1 MKKLISFISAAFVCI
16 CSAAQTNDL
25 TAEVQEVLKQQA
37 AAKVNELTDHISFV
51 MRKSGYDE
59 TVKDYHIKAAKQLF
73 VGGGKAYEDRYGNL
87 QPAPRMQV
95 SSINRSTG
103 SVSVKEYQVANY
115 MNNLKYLSYDTIE
128 VTNSKSTFISNL
140 HKLDKDE
147 YEVVLSWVQIF
158 IGKRNDMVVYK
169 DRTKKNIVVR
179 MQRKNYGGVE
189 RWEVLL
195 GDTTVSV
202 TE

>member
-51 MRKSGYDE
+51 MRKSGYDD

-95 SSINRSTG
+95 SSIDRSTG
-103 SVSVKEYQVANY
+103 SVSVEEYQVANY
-115 MNNLKYLSYDTIE
+115 LNNLKYLSYDTIE

-140 HKLDKDE
+140 HKLDTDE
-147 YEVVLSWVQIF
+147 YEAVLSWVQIF
-158 IGKRNDMVVYK
+158 IGKRNDMVIYK

-189 RWEVLL
+189 RWEILL

>member
-51 MRKSGYDE
+51 MRKSGYDD
-59 TVKDYHIKAAKQLF
+59 TVKEYHIKAAKQLF
-73 VGGGKAYEDRYGNL
+73 VGVGKAYEDRYGNL

-115 MNNLKYLSYDTIE
+115 LNNLKYLSYDTIE

-140 HKLDKDE
+140 HKLDTDE
-147 YEVVLSWVQIF
+147 YEAVLSWVQIF

>member
-1 MKKLISFISAAFVCI
+1 MKKLLSFISAAFVCI

-51 MRKSGYDE
+51 MRKSGYDD
-59 TVKDYHIKAAKQLF
+59 TVKDYHIQAAKQLF

-87 QPAPRMQV
+87 QSAPRMQV

-115 MNNLKYLSYDTIE
+115 LNNLKYLSYDTIE

-140 HKLDKDE
+140 HKLDTDE
-147 YEVVLSWVQIF
+147 YEAVLSWVQIF
-158 IGKRNDMVVYK
+158 IGKRNDMVIYK

-189 RWEVLL
+189 RWEILL

>member
-25 TAEVQEVLKQQA
+25 IAEVQEVLKQQA

-73 VGGGKAYEDRYGNL
+73 VGGGKAYEDLYGNL

-115 MNNLKYLSYDTIE
+115 LNNLKYLSYDTIE

-140 HKLDKDE
+140 HKLDTDE
-147 YEVVLSWVQIF
+147 YEAVLSWVQIF

>member
-51 MRKSGYDE
+51 MRKSEYDE

-140 HKLDKDE
+140 HKLDTDE
-147 YEVVLSWVQIF
+147 YEAVLSWVQIF

>member
-16 CSAAQTNDL
+16 CSTAQTNDL

-115 MNNLKYLSYDTIE
+115 LNNLKYLSYDTIE

-140 HKLDKDE
+140 HKLDTDE
-147 YEVVLSWVQIF
+147 YEAVLSWVQIF